1 MKIKNEVKIFDH
13 DLFGQLEILLKDNK
27 EYFGAIDAAVK
38 LGYSNPFDAIIRHCR
53 NDGVVFHEV
62 IDSIGRL
69 QQKKYISEG
78 NLYRLIARS
87 KLPEAEAF
95 EIWVFDEV
103 LPTIRETGGYVG
115 NDDLFIQTYLPG
127 ADEQTKALF
136 KTTLQTL
143 KAQSLQVNDMKPKAI
158 FADAVQASKT
168 SILIGE
174 LAKIIQSNGV
184 DMGQNRLFQW
194 LRNNGFLIK
203 RGMNYNL
210 PTQKA
215 MSQGLFEVHKRVI
228 KKKNGLNE
236 TVNTTK
242 VTGKGQV
249 YFINRF
255 LEEKDKEIF

>member
-1 MKIKNEVKIFDH
+1 MNKTKQVQTFTH
-13 DLFGQLEILLKDNK
+13 DAFGELEILDRSNK
-27 EYFGAIDAAVK
+27 KYFAAVDAAVK
-38 LGYSNPFDAIIRHCR
+38 LGYSNPFDAILRHCR
-53 NDGVVFHEV
+53 KDGVVFHEV
-62 IDSIGRL
+62 IDSMGRP
-69 QQKKYISEG
+69 QEKKYISEG

-87 KLPEAEAF
+87 KLPQAEAF
-95 EIWVFDEV
+95 EMWVFDEV
-103 LPTIRETGGYVG
+103 LPTMRETGGYVG

-143 KAQSLQVNDMKPKAI
+143 KAQSLQVNEMKPKAV
-158 FADAVQASKT
+158 FADAVQASRT

-203 RGMNYNL
+203 KGMNYNL

-215 MSQGLFEVHKRVI
+215 MDLGLFEVQKRVI
-228 KKKNGLNE
+228 NKKNGL
-236 TVNTTK
+236 TKAVNTTK

-249 YFINRF
+249 YFISRF
-255 LEEKDKEIF
+255 LEEKDKEPF

>member
-1 MKIKNEVKIFDH
+1 MESANGVKVFTH
-13 DLFGQLEILLKDNK
+13 EAFGELEILPLEKRK
-27 EYFGAIDAAVK
+27 YFAAVDAAVK
-38 LGYSNPFDAIIRHCR
+38 LGYSNPFDAILRHCR
-53 NDGVVFHEV
+53 ESGVVFHEV
-62 IDSIGRL
+62 IDSLGRT

-95 EIWVFDEV
+95 EAWVFDEV
-103 LPTIRETGGYVG
+103 LPTMRETGGYVVS
-115 NDDLFIQTYLPG
+115 DDLFIQNYLPG
-127 ADEQTKALF
+127 ADEETKAMF
-136 KTTLQTL
+136 KATLQTL
-143 KAQSLQVNDMKPKAI
+143 KAQSLQVNEMKPKAV

-168 SILIGE
+168 CILIGE

-203 RGMNYNL
+203 SGMNYNL

-215 MSQGLFEVHKRVI
+215 MERGLFEVEKRVI
-228 KKKNGLNE
+228 KKKKGI
-236 TVNTTK
+236 TKAVNTTK

-255 LEEKDKEIF
+255 LKEKNEKII